1 MSRDERARGTVARRA
16 RLDRLRTRAGLTL
29 VELLVAACVTA
40 VALTGAWGW
49 LWNTGGAARSA
60 ASRAQAATAAAFAV
74 RSVADELGLATALS
88 SPPASMSP
96 DRAVCMEHRHDGLAI
111 ETVLV
116 AWDPARRVLWRK
128 APGTYL
134 ADHVERFAV
143 DYFCADGRRLG
154 AADFAA
160 PGWPQTVARI
170 VVSADVTVGGCT
182 ARASRTVALAPQ
194 AAT

>member
-1 MSRDERARGTVARRA
+1 
-16 RLDRLRTRAGLTL
+16 
-29 VELLVAACVTA
+29 
-40 VALTGAWGW
+40 
-49 LWNTGGAARSA
+49 
-60 ASRAQAATAAAFAV
+60 
-74 RSVADELGLATALS
+74 
-88 SPPASMSP
+88 MSP
-96 DRAVCMEHRHDGLAI
+96 DSALCMEHRHDGVVA

-143 DYFCADGRRLG
+143 DYFGADGRRLS

-160 PGWPQTVARI
+160 AGWPRTVALI
-170 VVSADVTVGGCT
+170 AVTIDVTVGGRT
-182 ARASRTVALAPQ
+182 ARASRAVALTLE